1 MINQLRRDV
10 RAKHYKPLLLLITLD
25 FLDKQK
31 PFAAIIPAKKIVD
44 EFEIIMRKIGYKK
57 EHNKGWMPFW
67 HLSGD
72 DIWNL
77 YSINHQIV
85 KRTAFKQFKPKT
97 FDWINPDV
105 HGDKTSVKG
114 FTPQDIELIDSDW
127 VEETFVSKDD
137 PDFSLVSDTTTTNG
151 AGETV
156 GVSKTSKFGYKDAMY
171 ISVIQ
176 QLISRIE
183 TLEGS

>member
-1 MINQLRRDV
+1 MINQLRRDK
-10 RAKHYKPLLLLITLD
+10 RAKHYKPLLLLVTLD

-31 PFAAIIPAKKIVD
+31 PFAPIIPAKLIVH
-44 EFEIIMRKIGYKK
+44 EFEIIMRKIGYNK

-97 FDWINPDV
+97 KKQLLSKVNYALINL
-105 HGDKTSVKG
+105 DKINYFSSTNKRSATRKQI
-114 FTPQDIELIDSDW
+114 FNLLKKDKELIGN
-127 VEETFVSKDD
+127 K
-137 PDFSLVSDTTTTNG
+137 
-151 AGETV
+151 
-156 GVSKTSKFGYKDAMY
+156 
-171 ISVIQ
+171 I
-176 QLISRIE
+176 
-183 TLEGS
+183 LEYYNV

>member
-1 MINQLRRDV
+1 MINQLRRDM

-31 PFAAIIPAKKIVD
+31 PFAPIIPAKKIVD
-44 EFEIIMRKIGYKK
+44 EFEIIMRKIGYKN

-72 DIWNL
+72 NIWNL

-97 FDWINPDV
+97 KKQLLSKVNYALINL
-105 HGDKTSVKG
+105 DKINYFSSANKRAITRKQI
-114 FTPQDIELIDSDW
+114 FNLLKKDQELIGN
-127 VEETFVSKDD
+127 K
-137 PDFSLVSDTTTTNG
+137 
-151 AGETV
+151 
-156 GVSKTSKFGYKDAMY
+156 
-171 ISVIQ
+171 I
-176 QLISRIE
+176 
-183 TLEGS
+183 LEYYNV

>member
-31 PFAAIIPAKKIVD
+31 SFAPIIPAKKIVD

-57 EHNKGWMPFW
+57 DHNKGWMPFW

-72 DIWNL
+72 NIWNL

-97 FDWINPDV
+97 KKQLLSKVNYALINL
-105 HGDKTSVKG
+105 DKINYFSSANKRAITRKKI
-114 FTPQDIELIDSDW
+114 FNLLKKDQELIGN
-127 VEETFVSKDD
+127 K
-137 PDFSLVSDTTTTNG
+137 
-151 AGETV
+151 
-156 GVSKTSKFGYKDAMY
+156 
-171 ISVIQ
+171 I
-176 QLISRIE
+176 
-183 TLEGS
+183 LEYYNV

>member
-10 RAKHYKPLLLLITLD
+10 RAKHYKPLLLLVTLD

-31 PFAAIIPAKKIVD
+31 PFAPIIPAKLIVD
-44 EFEIIMRKIGYKK
+44 EFEIIMRKIGYNK

-72 DIWNL
+72 DIWCL

-97 FDWINPDV
+97 KKQLLSKVNYALINL
-105 HGDKTSVKG
+105 DKINYFSSTNKRAVTRKQI
-114 FTPQDIELIDSDW
+114 FNLLKKDKELIGN
-127 VEETFVSKDD
+127 K
-137 PDFSLVSDTTTTNG
+137 
-151 AGETV
+151 
-156 GVSKTSKFGYKDAMY
+156 
-171 ISVIQ
+171 I
-176 QLISRIE
+176 
-183 TLEGS
+183 LEYYNV

>member
-31 PFAAIIPAKKIVD
+31 SFAPIIPAKKIVD
-44 EFEIIMRKIGYKK
+44 EFEIIMRKIGYKN

-72 DIWNL
+72 NIWNL
-77 YSINHQIV
+77 YSINHQRV

-97 FDWINPDV
+97 KKQLLSKVNYALINL
-105 HGDKTSVKG
+105 DKINYFSSANKRAITRKKI
-114 FTPQDIELIDSDW
+114 FNLLKKDQELIGN
-127 VEETFVSKDD
+127 K
-137 PDFSLVSDTTTTNG
+137 
-151 AGETV
+151 
-156 GVSKTSKFGYKDAMY
+156 
-171 ISVIQ
+171 I
-176 QLISRIE
+176 
-183 TLEGS
+183 LEYYNV

>member
-31 PFAAIIPAKKIVD
+31 SFAPIIPAKKIVD
-44 EFEIIMRKIGYKK
+44 EFEIIMRKIGYKN

-72 DIWNL
+72 NIWNL

-85 KRTAFKQFKPKT
+85 KKTAFKQFKPKT
-97 FDWINPDV
+97 KKQLLSKVNYALINL
-105 HGDKTSVKG
+105 DKINYFSSANKRAITRKQI
-114 FTPQDIELIDSDW
+114 FNLLKKDQELIGN
-127 VEETFVSKDD
+127 K
-137 PDFSLVSDTTTTNG
+137 
-151 AGETV
+151 
-156 GVSKTSKFGYKDAMY
+156 
-171 ISVIQ
+171 I
-176 QLISRIE
+176 
-183 TLEGS
+183 LEYYNV

>member
-31 PFAAIIPAKKIVD
+31 SFAAIIPAKKIVD

-72 DIWNL
+72 NIWNL

-85 KRTAFKQFKPKT
+85 KKSAFKLLKT
-97 FDWINPDV
+97 KKQLLSKVNYASINFEKIN
-105 HGDKTSVKG
+105 HFISLDKRAATRKQI
-114 FTPQDIELIDSDW
+114 FNLLKKDQELIGN
-127 VEETFVSKDD
+127 K
-137 PDFSLVSDTTTTNG
+137 
-151 AGETV
+151 
-156 GVSKTSKFGYKDAMY
+156 
-171 ISVIQ
+171 I
-176 QLISRIE
+176 
-183 TLEGS
+183 LEYYNV

>member
-10 RAKHYKPLLLLITLD
+10 RAKHYKPLLLLITLK
-25 FLDKQK
+25 FLDEQK
-31 PFAAIIPAKKIVD
+31 SFAPIIPAKKIVD

-97 FDWINPDV
+97 KKQLLSKVNYALINL
-105 HGDKTSVKG
+105 DKINYFSSKNKRAVTRKQI
-114 FTPQDIELIDSDW
+114 FNLLKKDKELIGN
-127 VEETFVSKDD
+127 K
-137 PDFSLVSDTTTTNG
+137 
-151 AGETV
+151 
-156 GVSKTSKFGYKDAMY
+156 
-171 ISVIQ
+171 I
-176 QLISRIE
+176 
-183 TLEGS
+183 LEYYNV

>member
-31 PFAAIIPAKKIVD
+31 SFAPIIPAKKIVD
-44 EFEIIMRKIGYKK
+44 EFEIIMRKIGYKN

-72 DIWNL
+72 NIWNL

-97 FDWINPDV
+97 KKQLLSKVNYALINL
-105 HGDKTSVKG
+105 DKINYFSSANKRAITRKQI
-114 FTPQDIELIDSDW
+114 FNLLKKDQELIGN
-127 VEETFVSKDD
+127 K
-137 PDFSLVSDTTTTNG
+137 
-151 AGETV
+151 
-156 GVSKTSKFGYKDAMY
+156 
-171 ISVIQ
+171 I
-176 QLISRIE
+176 
-183 TLEGS
+183 LEYYNV

>member
-31 PFAAIIPAKKIVD
+31 SFAPIIPAKKIVD

-57 EHNKGWMPFW
+57 DHNKGWMPFW

-72 DIWNL
+72 NIWNL

-97 FDWINPDV
+97 KKQLLSKVNYALINL
-105 HGDKTSVKG
+105 DKINYFSSANKRAITRKQIFNLLKKV
-114 FTPQDIELIDSDW
+114 QELIGN
-127 VEETFVSKDD
+127 K
-137 PDFSLVSDTTTTNG
+137 
-151 AGETV
+151 
-156 GVSKTSKFGYKDAMY
+156 
-171 ISVIQ
+171 I
-176 QLISRIE
+176 
-183 TLEGS
+183 LEYYNV

>member
-97 FDWINPDV
+97 KKQLLSKVNYALINL
-105 HGDKTSVKG
+105 DKINYFNSTNKRAATRKQI
-114 FTPQDIELIDSDW
+114 FNLLKKDKELIGN
-127 VEETFVSKDD
+127 K
-137 PDFSLVSDTTTTNG
+137 
-151 AGETV
+151 
-156 GVSKTSKFGYKDAMY
+156 
-171 ISVIQ
+171 I
-176 QLISRIE
+176 
-183 TLEGS
+183 LEYYNV

>member
-31 PFAAIIPAKKIVD
+31 SFAPIIPAKKIVD

-57 EHNKGWMPFW
+57 DHNKGWMPFW

-77 YSINHQIV
+77 YSTNHQIV

-97 FDWINPDV
+97 KKQLLSKVNYALINL
-105 HGDKTSVKG
+105 DKINYFSSANKRAITRKQI
-114 FTPQDIELIDSDW
+114 FNLLKKDQELIGN
-127 VEETFVSKDD
+127 K
-137 PDFSLVSDTTTTNG
+137 
-151 AGETV
+151 
-156 GVSKTSKFGYKDAMY
+156 
-171 ISVIQ
+171 I
-176 QLISRIE
+176 
-183 TLEGS
+183 LEYYNV

>member
-10 RAKHYKPLLLLITLD
+10 RAKHYKPLLLLVTLD

-31 PFAAIIPAKKIVD
+31 PFAPIIPAKLIVD

-97 FDWINPDV
+97 
-105 HGDKTSVKG
+105 KK
-114 FTPQDIELIDSDW
+114 QLL
-127 VEETFVSKDD
+127 SKVNYKEV
-137 PDFSLVSDTTTTNG
+137 FRIG
-151 AGETV
+151 AEVLYDYNT
-156 GVSKTSKFGYKDAMY
+156 
-171 ISVIQ
+171 
-176 QLISRIE
+176 
-183 TLEGS
+183 

>member
-31 PFAAIIPAKKIVD
+31 SFAPIIPAKKIVD
-44 EFEIIMRKIGYKK
+44 EFEIIMRKIGYKN

-72 DIWNL
+72 NIWNL

-97 FDWINPDV
+97 KKQLLSKVNYALINL
-105 HGDKTSVKG
+105 DKINYFSSANKRAITRKKI
-114 FTPQDIELIDSDW
+114 FNLLKKDQELIGN
-127 VEETFVSKDD
+127 K
-137 PDFSLVSDTTTTNG
+137 
-151 AGETV
+151 
-156 GVSKTSKFGYKDAMY
+156 
-171 ISVIQ
+171 I
-176 QLISRIE
+176 
-183 TLEGS
+183 LEYYNV

>member
-25 FLDKQK
+25 FLDEQK
-31 PFAAIIPAKKIVD
+31 SFAPIIPAKKIVD

-97 FDWINPDV
+97 KKQLLSKVNYALINL
-105 HGDKTSVKG
+105 DKINYFSSTNKRAATRKQI
-114 FTPQDIELIDSDW
+114 FNLLKKDQDLIGN
-127 VEETFVSKDD
+127 K
-137 PDFSLVSDTTTTNG
+137 
-151 AGETV
+151 
-156 GVSKTSKFGYKDAMY
+156 
-171 ISVIQ
+171 I
-176 QLISRIE
+176 
-183 TLEGS
+183 LEYYNV

>member
-31 PFAAIIPAKKIVD
+31 SFAPIIPAKKIVD

-57 EHNKGWMPFW
+57 DHNKGWMPFW

-72 DIWNL
+72 NIWSL

-85 KRTAFKQFKPKT
+85 KTTAFKFHKPKT
-97 FDWINPDV
+97 KKQLLSKVNYALINFEINHHFSSV
-105 HGDKTSVKG
+105 DKRASTRKKI
-114 FTPQDIELIDSDW
+114 FNLLKKDRELIGN
-127 VEETFVSKDD
+127 K
-137 PDFSLVSDTTTTNG
+137 
-151 AGETV
+151 
-156 GVSKTSKFGYKDAMY
+156 
-171 ISVIQ
+171 I
-176 QLISRIE
+176 
-183 TLEGS
+183 LEYYNV